1 MADLQLVLGGPWTPP
16 APLAPKAP
24 EDQLIESMLEAGL
37 TPPDHVILDGRM
49 HRFSNG
55 KKDKTAWYIAFS
67 DNVPSGRFGCWRS
80 GIDVSWRA
88 DIGRRLTPIEEM
100 TQATRTAEARAIRD
114 AEIAKAREIAADTV
128 EQIWSSCVQAT
139 ADHPY
144 LSKKGV
150 QAHGARVTG
159 DGRLVVPLFDSDGDL
174 STLQYISAD
183 GGKMF
188 HPGGQAGGRFWML
201 GAVDSAGPLYVVEG
215 FATAATINEA
225 TGMPCVAAYSASNIV
240 PVVATLRK
248 AYGAGQEIVIVAD
261 HDAHGVGKK
270 FADEAAAKH
279 GATVILPPI
288 DGMDANDYAQAG
300 HDLSALLNQAA
311 PSGLLEKL
319 GVIFGDELGDDYEA
333 PNELIEGLMTIGGLT
348 VIYGDSNSGKTF
360 FALSMAAAIATGTDF
375 YGRKVDPGLA
385 IYLACEAPV
394 SIRSR
399 LQALKKFYGC
409 SLENLAIVQVPLNF
423 YESDAHVVDVIAMVR
438 EVEQI
443 KGKKAHCLFGD
454 TLARMSAGAN
464 ENSGEDM
471 GPVMARFDKVALAT
485 KAAMTIIHHNGK
497 NAAAGAR
504 GWSGI
509 RAHIDTE
516 IEVTEKDGTRSATIT
531 KQRELPG
538 KGESIYFRLEIVE
551 MGVSKFGSTA
561 TTCVAVPDEDAAEK
575 RPHEKPSKHTEH
587 VRTLERAWWES
598 GREVRGEYPYVSR
611 SALRE
616 LLIKDG
622 MKERTAKNKTESGRS
637 DGMIAPL
644 LNGGVIET
652 YEHGWIF
659 VNDAQASAMLLRRN
673 AK

>member
-24 EDQLIESMLEAGL
+24 EDQLIESMLDAGL

-67 DNVPSGRFGCWRS
+67 DNVPSGRFGCWRA

-100 TQATRTAEARAIRD
+100 ANAKRTAEARAIRD

-139 ADHPY
+139 AEHPY

-188 HPGGQAGGRFWML
+188 HPGGQSGGRFWML

-248 AYGAGQEIVIVAD
+248 EYGPAPEIVIVAD

-288 DGMDANDYAQAG
+288 EGMDANDYAQAG
-300 HDLSALLNQAA
+300 HDLSALLNQKPDDDWLIPADDFSA
-311 PSGLLEKL
+311 QPAPISWLVKHWLQRSALMMVHGPSG
-319 GVIFGDELGDDYEA
+319 G
-333 PNELIEGLMTIGGLT
+333 
-348 VIYGDSNSGKTF
+348 GKTF
-360 FALSMAAAIATGTDF
+360 VVLDWCLRMASQTAEWAGH
-375 YGRKVDPGLA
+375 KVRPA
-385 IYLACEAPV
+385 SVVYLAGEGHHGLRGRIAAWKHHHQCKSLAMWLSKDGCDLNTPEGMQKV
-394 SIRSR
+394 IRNLR
-399 LQALKKFYGC
+399 K
-409 SLENLAIVQVPLNF
+409 LENKPDLIVVDTLHRFLSGDENSAQDAKTMIDACAEVMREFNCAVILVHHTGVSEEAQHRARGSSAWKGALDIEISVIPAKGNNPMQIVQRKTKDSEIAPDIYASLQSVEIPGWID
-423 YESDAHVVDVIAMVR
+423 EDGHKVTSAVIQIEDAPAKQSTKSGVADDVKTFKNAW
-438 EVEQI
+438 EK
-443 KGKKAHCLFGD
+443 KGKETRD
-454 TLARMSAGAN
+454 
-464 ENSGEDM
+464 
-471 GPVMARFDKVALAT
+471 
-485 KAAMTIIHHNGK
+485 GK
-497 NAAAGAR
+497 PYL
-504 GWSGI
+504 
-509 RAHIDTE
+509 
-516 IEVTEKDGTRSATIT
+516 TRSAL
-531 KQRELPG
+531 QDYLCEFMELTP
-538 KGESIYFRLEIVE
+538 
-551 MGVSKFGSTA
+551 STA
-561 TTCVAVPDEDAAEK
+561 KTYVKPGRPD
-575 RPHEKPSKHTEH
+575 
-587 VRTLERAWWES
+587 TLIYNLLQANIIE
-598 GREVRGEYPYVSR
+598 PYHQ
-611 SALRE
+611 
-616 LLIKDG
+616 
-622 MKERTAKNKTESGRS
+622 
-637 DGMIAPL
+637 
-644 LNGGVIET
+644 
-652 YEHGWIF
+652 HGW
-659 VNDAQASAMLLRRN
+659 VVVEEGAASSMLLS
-673 AK
+673 AA

>member
-24 EDQLIESMLEAGL
+24 EDQLIESMIEAGL
-37 TPPDHVILDGRM
+37 TPPDHVVLDGRM

-100 TQATRTAEARAIRD
+100 ANAKRTAEARAIRD

-159 DGRLVVPLFDSDGDL
+159 DGRLVVPLFASDGDL

-188 HPGGQAGGRFWML
+188 HPGGQSGGRFWML
-201 GAVDSAGPLYVVEG
+201 GAVDNAGPLYVVEG

-225 TGMPCVAAYSASNIV
+225 TGRPCVAAYSASNIV

-248 AYGAGQEIVIVAD
+248 TYGPAQEIVIVAD

-288 DGMDANDYAQAG
+288 SGMDANDYAQAG
-300 HDLSALLNQAA
+300 HDLWALLNQAA

-319 GVIFGDELGDDYEA
+319 GVIWGDELGDDYEA

-360 FALSMAAAIATGTDF
+360 FALSMAAAIATGTEF

-385 IYLACEAPV
+385 IYLACEAPA

-471 GPVMARFDKVALAT
+471 GPVMARFDNVALAT
-485 KAAMTIIHHNGK
+485 GAAMTIIHHNGK

-551 MGVSKFGSTA
+551 MGVSKFGNTA
-561 TTCVAVPDEDAAEK
+561 TTCVAVPDEDASEK
-575 RPHEKPSKHTEH
+575 MPHEKQNKHDEQ
-587 VRTLERAWWES
+587 VKLLERAWYVSSAEIK
-598 GREVRGEYPYVSR
+598 GEYPYITT
-611 SALRE
+611 SAFRN
-616 LLIKDG
+616 LLQNDG
-622 MKERTAKNKTESGRS
+622 LSKGKIENHIDPTSADGIIAK
-637 DGMIAPL
+637 M
-644 LNGGVIET
+644 LNRGIIQS
-652 YEHGWIF
+652 YEHGWI
-659 VNDAQASAMLLRRN
+659 VVDPGQASAWKI
-673 AK
+673 AKGG